1 MDNEIILRK
10 SMEDNRNLLSDPVS
24 IMNTAMQFQ
33 QLLMLYE
40 SGIKQITTKFE
51 ILEDEFSSKHERNP
65 IETITSRIK
74 DPMSIAEKLQRKGL
88 SLTMDNMVNH
98 LYDIAGIRVTCP
110 FISDVYRVTQM
121 LLQQDDITLIELKD
135 YIKNPKKSGYRSLH
149 VIVKVSVYF
158 SDQKREIPV
167 EIQIRTIAM
176 DFWASLEHQLH
187 YKKDYTMPEDISQEL
202 RSISDAIAK
211 NDERM
216 QNLAKNIPGFVDYSQ
231 AFYDERETKIVS

>member
-1 MDNEIILRK
+1 MDTELILRQTVEDNE
-10 SMEDNRNLLSDPVS
+10 NLLTNPEAVMD
-24 IMNTAMQFQ
+24 TAMQFQ

-51 ILEDEFSSKHERNP
+51 ILEDEFQSKHQRNP

-74 DPMSIAEKLQRKGL
+74 EPMSIAEKLHRKGL
-88 SLTMDNMVNH
+88 AVTIDNMVNK

-110 FISDVYRVTQM
+110 FISDVYNVTKM
-121 LLQQDDITLIELKD
+121 LLSQDDITLLELKD

-149 VIVKVSVYF
+149 LIVKVAVFF

-167 EIQIRTIAM
+167 EVQIRTIAM

-187 YKKDYTMPEDISQEL
+187 YKKDYQMPQDIDIEL
-202 RSISDAIAK
+202 KSIAETINK
-211 NDERM
+211 TDERM
-216 QNLAKNIPGFVDYSQ
+216 QKLAECIPSFEVHNSDDLEKMIG
-231 AFYDERETKIVS
+231 KKL

>member
-1 MDNEIILRK
+1 MNQELILRK
-10 SMEDNRNLLSDPVS
+10 TATDNKDLLSNPQAIID
-24 IMNTAMQFQ
+24 TAMEFQ

-40 SGIKQITTKFE
+40 SGIKQITTKLE
-51 ILEDEFSSKHERNP
+51 ILEDEFQSKHERNP

-74 DPMSIAEKLQRKGL
+74 EPMSIAEKLQRKGL
-88 SLTMDNMVNH
+88 AVTIDNMVNK

-121 LLQQDDITLIELKD
+121 LLKHEDITLIELKD

-149 VIVKVSVYF
+149 VIVKVGVYF

-187 YKKDYTMPEDISQEL
+187 YKKDFPMPADISKEL
-202 RSISDAIAK
+202 LSIAQTIAS

-216 QNLAKNIPGFVDYSQ
+216 QNLAKNIPGFELCDDPLPS
-231 AFYDERETKIVS
+231 ADS